1 MTLRDAITGDPEKVF
16 LRSDDFAETVVYYP
30 HVGFGESSS
39 SRTIKAVV
47 HRNQDVALSADGGE
61 VVVASFEVHVANSSS
76 IGIASSEIDTGGD
89 QIGLAS
95 RIGSTVKRRSIIH
108 MTEHDTGMLVLTC
121 Q

>member
-1 MTLRDAITGDPEKVF
+1 MSLKDAITGDPEKVF
-16 LRSDDFAETVVYYP
+16 LRSDDFAESVTYYP

-39 SRTIKAVV
+39 SRSITAVV
-47 HRNQDVALSADGGE
+47 IRNQEVALSPDGGE
-61 VVVASFEVHVANSSS
+61 AIVASFEVHVSNNATTGISSS
-76 IGIASSEIDTGGD
+76 EVDTGGD

-95 RIGSTVKRRSIIH
+95 RIGGTVKRRSIIQ